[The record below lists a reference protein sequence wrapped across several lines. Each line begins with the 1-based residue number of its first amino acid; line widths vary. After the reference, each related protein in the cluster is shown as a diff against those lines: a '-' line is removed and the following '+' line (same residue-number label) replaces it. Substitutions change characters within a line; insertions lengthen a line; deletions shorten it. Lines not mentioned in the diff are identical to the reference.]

1 MSVALNLA
9 RRPLQNERLPTLLLA
24 FACAC
29 LVFLSVSHAVL
40 AIQLRHGG
48 ARDVEGQV
56 AALDREIDRL
66 RAESAELQRTQPP
79 RGRLAEW
86 AAVRELVDRRVFSW
100 TGLLAALETAL
111 PPSVRLESIAP
122 STGKGPTV
130 VSLNA
135 IGQSAQD
142 AFALMKALQ
151 ASPAF
156 DGAFLE
162 AVGDSAQGVLI
173 SCSVVYVGRRA
184 PAPAPAAAAAAAA
197 AGPTPSAAPA
207 PASAAARGSR

>member
-1 MSVALNLA
+1 M
-9 RRPLQNERLPTLLLA
+9 
-24 FACAC
+24 
-29 LVFLSVSHAVL
+29 L

-86 AAVRELVDRRVFSW
+86 AAIKELVDRRAFSW

-111 PPSVRLESIAP
+111 PPTVRLESIAP

-130 VSLNA
+130 VILNA
-135 IGQSAQD
+135 VGQSAQD

-156 DGAFLE
+156 EGAFLDG
-162 AVGDSAQGVLI
+162 VGDSPQGVLI
-173 SCSVVYVGRRA
+173 TCSVVYVGR
-184 PAPAPAAAAAAAA
+184 AA
-197 AGPTPSAAPA
+197 AG
-207 PASAAARGSR
+207 ARC

>member
-1 MSVALNLA
+1 
-9 RRPLQNERLPTLLLA
+9 
-24 FACAC
+24 
-29 LVFLSVSHAVL
+29 VL

-56 AALDREIDRL
+56 AALDREVDRL
-66 RAESAELQRTQPP
+66 RAESADLQRTQPP
-79 RGRLAEW
+79 RDRLAEW
-86 AAVRELVDRRVFSW
+86 AAIKELVDRRAFAW

-111 PPSVRLESIAP
+111 PPTVRLESIAP

-130 VSLNA
+130 VILNA

-156 DGAFLE
+156 EGAFLDG
-162 AVGDSAQGVLI
+162 VGDSPQGVLI
-173 SCSVVYVGRRA
+173 TCSVVYVGRR
-184 PAPAPAAAAAAAA
+184 PPAPAAAAAAAA
-197 AGPTPSAAPA
+197 PAA
-207 PASAAARGSR
+207 ASAAAGAGLGGSR